1 MLHLQKLVHRQL
13 GAYFGAFV
21 KKQLSLEAHAGTV
34 PTNVQLNDLIWEKC
48 LSIILAICCS

>member
-13 GAYFGAFV
+13 GAFV